1 MAIELGRRSFTSSK
15 DLVPGKVVQFT
26 YEGEQKTAL
35 VLNPNWKGK
44 MHALSLKVVDLNNIQ
59 ELMNSVKSNTN
70 PDIIYEQFK
79 NSKYVADRPY
89 RTYLLNKI
97 SSLREVY
104 VKYTISYVK
113 PNFELEW
120 GEATRYPEFA
130 ELGKD
135 KWMKFAETTGTIV
148 NYSSIKTYLG
158 NTDADTAAD
167 SFDTLLPARKARFFK
182 ALADGIVEY
191 PIAVKFSNTDYDLM
205 AGNTRLTGLVLT
217 GIDPKLWLI
226 DINNIPK

>member
-35 VLNPNWKGK
+35 VLNPDWQGK

-97 SSLREVY
+97 RALREVY
-104 VKYTISYVK
+104 IKYTISYKK
-113 PNFELEW
+113 PNFEIEW
-120 GEATRYPEFA
+120 GEAKRYPEF
-130 ELGKD
+130 ESLGKE
-135 KWMKFAETTGTIV
+135 KWMNFAETTGTIV
-148 NYSSIKTYLG
+148 SYSSIKDYLG
-158 NTDADTAAD
+158 NTDAGDAVD
-167 SFDTLLPARKARFFK
+167 SFDNLLPTRKARFFK
-182 ALADGIVEY
+182 ALADGVVEY

-217 GIDPKLWLI
+217 GINPKLWLI